1 MQKETLLC
9 KVFERNLVVDSLYFN
24 SGVFL
29 GNNRELDSNIAALS
43 SSQEAFL
50 QNNSLQSQIPFPSI
64 LLTSLTIGNVDPSV
78 PFLLITIT
86 KPHSMV
92 GLTSCVSANIFSYKD
107 QRCSDGRTADSL
119 TPIWILQSKWP
130 RCFWYAWEGQAELC
144 CHYRFRLSLVAR
156 DFKLF
161 IFTNDS
167 APNVISVVFERFLN
181 HSAHTV
187 PIKLVYC
194 RPAQ

>member
-1 MQKETLLC
+1 MYTYSQDVHCACIMQKETLLR
-9 KVFERNLVVDSLYFN
+9 KVIERNLLVDSLYFN

-50 QNNSLQSQIPFPSI
+50 QNNSLQSQIPSPSI

-107 QRCSDGRTADSL
+107 PRCSDGRTAVSL
-119 TPIWILQSKWP
+119 API
-130 RCFWYAWEGQAELC
+130 
-144 CHYRFRLSLVAR
+144 
-156 DFKLF
+156 
-161 IFTNDS
+161 
-167 APNVISVVFERFLN
+167 
-181 HSAHTV
+181 
-187 PIKLVYC
+187 
-194 RPAQ
+194 

>member
-1 MQKETLLC
+1 MYMYKAKKTLLS
-9 KVFERNLVVDSLYFN
+9 KVLESNLLVDSLYFN

-64 LLTSLTIGNVDPSV
+64 FLTSLTIGNVDPSV

-92 GLTSCVSANIFSYKD
+92 GLTSCVSANIFCYKD
-107 QRCSDGRTADSL
+107 
-119 TPIWILQSKWP
+119 P
-130 RCFWYAWEGQAELC
+130 R
-144 CHYRFRLSLVAR
+144 S
-156 DFKLF
+156 
-161 IFTNDS
+161 
-167 APNVISVVFERFLN
+167 
-181 HSAHTV
+181 
-187 PIKLVYC
+187 
-194 RPAQ
+194 